1 MVFTLCKFLYTEFI
15 LSKVG
20 EFMKDNKFQ
29 IGQKI
34 KEIRKKSRLTQEFFS
49 EKMCYNGIVKKCG
62 STGRGRH
69 GRSNGLLP
77 ADPLR
82 RGLPRPVPRRAK
94 PCHPLAPCATINPE
108 IPRRAG
114 EEIFPEK
121 TETFLKS
128 FLF

>member
-49 EKMCYNGIVKKCG
+49 EKIGIEPSSLSNIENGKSYPSMQTVLNI
-62 STGRGRH
+62 
-69 GRSNGLLP
+69 
-77 ADPLR
+77 
-82 RGLPRPVPRRAK
+82 
-94 PCHPLAPCATINPE
+94 I
-108 IPRRAG
+108 
-114 EEIFPEK
+114 
-121 TETFLKS
+121 ETFSIRPEDFFDFDYFADETELETKILNIIKNQS
-128 FLF
+128 NENKQIIYKIIKQFDV